1 MSILNNL
8 RTDVA
13 AASAKAAASSNVT
26 PITERKTSDFWLNI
40 GITIPGPDG
49 QPLFV
54 SLPVGLALD
63 DMKPQTIKGSNQEW
77 INLAQTKNMLL
88 EALQKHAASM
98 EPGERQAVE
107 ALQVEIYRRNEPQQ
121 HGTTDANPLMASL
134 LATLG
139 AKAA

>member
-1 MSILNNL
+1 
-8 RTDVA
+8 
-13 AASAKAAASSNVT
+13 
-26 PITERKTSDFWLNI
+26 
-40 GITIPGPDG
+40 
-49 QPLFV
+49 
-54 SLPVGLALD
+54 
-63 DMKPQTIKGSNQEW
+63 MKPQAIKGSNQEW